1 MYIKICTAVCMYVCL
16 YVCMF
21 LCLYVCMRIC
31 LFICVLIFLFVC
43 TIYSLIYI
51 HLQSYLVAAA
61 INELGDRNDDADGG
75 SDDDVGVDDG
85 SVFDGH
91 RDDDDRMGR
100 LPFWV
105 PNIVRHPYTKEP
117 QKGP

>member
-1 MYIKICTAVCMYVCL
+1 MYSRMYVCL
-16 YVCMF
+16 FVCLHVSMF
-21 LCLYVCMRIC
+21 VCLYEY
-31 LFICVLIFLFVC
+31 LFVYLFVYLCVSFLFVC
-43 TIYSLIYI
+43 TIYSRIYI
-51 HLQSYLVAAA
+51 HLESYLVAAA

-117 QKGP
+117 QKGL